1 MCTKKPIQK
10 NPPWK
15 ASPQLLPPHPTNY
28 AALVSSNFILQGYF
42 SREILFCK
50 GGSEDRENFG
60 WVKNSKIDFSLAR
73 NTIVLWT
80 IQSRHWAKCL
90 RSCWQALVHL

>member
-1 MCTKKPIQK
+1 MEKIDWQE
-10 NPPWK
+10 
-15 ASPQLLPPHPTNY
+15 PHKFDCWLERTI
-28 AALVSSNFILQGYF
+28 FI
-42 SREILFCK
+42 K

-80 IQSRHWAKCL
+80 IQSRHLAKHLC
-90 RSCWQALVHL
+90 SGWQALVRL